1 MQHYELLYILPIS
14 VPEESMPE
22 VEQSVQHIITD
33 VSGKVD
39 QQDKIGKKKLAFPI
53 KHARYGIYVNLLF
66 EASVQAIAEI
76 QRRMRL
82 RQDVLR
88 FLITE
93 YDLETHQREAERQ
106 QKSREY
112 KARVA
117 QMAPVVPVVP
127 SLSSPTQSSVKQ
139 APSQTFVQQEPSKEK
154 QVPVNLEELSKK
166 LDKILDDDMLK

>member
-1 MQHYELLYILPIS
+1 M
-14 VPEESMPE
+14 
-22 VEQSVQHIITD
+22 
-33 VSGKVD
+33 
-39 QQDKIGKKKLAFPI
+39 
-53 KHARYGIYVNLLF
+53 